1 MTHNDEAPSAV
12 RPAEQLWVSS
22 DRFDDDHWFLG
33 TLATIKAPSAN
44 TGGLLS
50 VVEFL
55 HPAGFATP
63 SHIHHR
69 ADEAFYVLSGSIHGF
84 CGDRSW
90 EAGAGSFVWLPKG
103 LPHGYSVNDG
113 DLVRTLAI
121 TLPGG
126 FDKFVA
132 EVGESAPRHELPQGF
147 VMPDIS
153 VLLAAA
159 ANDGQEIVGPPPG
172 QPPA

>member
-1 MTHNDEAPSAV
+1 MRSPGE
-12 RPAEQLWVSS
+12 LWVSADQS
-22 DRFDDDHWFLG
+22 EDDHWFLG
-33 TLATIKAPSAN
+33 TLATIKAPSAG
-44 TGGLLS
+44 TGGAMS

-55 HPAGFATP
+55 HPSGFATP

-69 ADEAFYVLSGSIHGF
+69 ADEAFYVLSGFIHGF
-84 CGDRSW
+84 CGERTW

-103 LPHGYSVNDG
+103 LPHGYTVDDG
-113 DLVRTLAI
+113 DPVRTLAI

-126 FDKFVA
+126 FDSFVA
-132 EVGESAPRHELPQGF
+132 ELGEPARQHELPQAF

-159 ANDGQEIVGPPPG
+159 ANDGQEILGPPPG
-172 QPPA
+172 QPVA

>member
-1 MTHNDEAPSAV
+1 MIRGDVGPTAGNGIG
-12 RPAEQLWVSS
+12 QLWVSS
-22 DRFDDDHWFLG
+22 DRPHDDHWFLG
-33 TLATIKAPSAN
+33 TLATVKAPSDG
-44 TGGLLS
+44 TGGSLS

-55 HPAGFATP
+55 HPAEFTTP
-63 SHIHHR
+63 SHIHHH

-84 CGDRSW
+84 CGDRAW

-103 LPHGYSVNDG
+103 TPHGYSVDDG

-121 TLPGG
+121 SLPGG
-126 FDKFVA
+126 FDKFVT
-132 EVGESAPRHELPQGF
+132 ELGEPAPRHELPQGF

-159 ANDGQEIVGPPPG
+159 AKDGQEIVGPPPG
-172 QPPA
+172 QPAA

>member
-1 MTHNDEAPSAV
+1 M
-12 RPAEQLWVSS
+12 SS
-22 DRFDDDHWFLG
+22 DRSEDDHWFLG
-33 TLATIKAPSAN
+33 TLATVKAPSAA
-44 TGGLLS
+44 TGGFLS

-55 HPAGFATP
+55 HPSGFATP

-84 CGDRSW
+84 CGDSVW
-90 EAGAGSFVWLPKG
+90 EAGGGSFVWLPRG
-103 LPHGYSVNDG
+103 LPHGYSVDDG
-113 DLVRTLAI
+113 DPVRTLAI

-126 FDKFVA
+126 FDEFVA
-132 EVGESAPRHELPQGF
+132 ELGEPALRHELPQAF

-159 ANDGQEIVGPPPG
+159 ANDRQEILGPPPG
-172 QPPA
+172 QAPA